1 MDMRTSIRIVIAAAA
16 LVVWAGSASADVD
29 AYATIYKD
37 KDVTFQVYIQITKDI
52 TVDVNY
58 DADLAGAA
66 EADLIVNQKNERNRV
81 GAAGEYLTAPVPSG
95 PTGTKPRLSDVSLD
109 PYLISLTATIDRSI
123 NDNTGIIGVNQDVG
137 ANVNQGNVVAFAQSD
152 ATDVFADSQ
161 AQVDQSNRL
170 NVAWQVECFIGSCP
184 GDTTGPSG
192 PDSPRLTRSAL
203 ISESITGNAGAVQVN
218 QNAGSNNNQANAL
231 ALTVGLN
238 SHVALA
244 EADLGQVNDQNQIFA
259 VNTFK
264 TDTIQSSIVDNS
276 GIVGVN
282 QTVGNNNNQAA
293 NVSFSALVWTGN
305 PEVPGISL
313 D

>member
-1 MDMRTSIRIVIAAAA
+1 MDMRTSIRLVIAAAA

-37 KDVTFQVYIQITKDI
+37 KDVTFQVYIQITKDV
-52 TVDVNY
+52 TVDVTY
-58 DADLAGAA
+58 DAELAGAA
-66 EADLIVNQKNERNRV
+66 EADLIVNQKNERNLV
-81 GAAGEYLTAPVPSG
+81 GASPTLSGPVPSG
-95 PTGTKPRLSDVSLD
+95 PTGTKPGLTDANLD
-109 PYLISLTATIDRSI
+109 PYLISLTATIDRSV
-123 NDNTGIIGVNQDVG
+123 NDNSGIIGVNQDVG

-152 ATDVFADSQ
+152 AESAFADSQ
-161 AQVDQSNRL
+161 AQMDQINRL
-170 NVAWQVECFIGSCP
+170 NTAWQVECFIEDCP
-184 GDTTGPSG
+184 APGPSG
-192 PDSPRLTRSAL
+192 TSGPRLTRSAL
-203 ISESITGNAGAVQVN
+203 ISESIIGNAGAVQVN

-244 EADLGQVNDQNQIFA
+244 EADLGQVNEFNQIFSA
-259 VNTFK
+259 STFK

-305 PEVPGISL
+305 PSAPGIPE
-313 D
+313 